1 MRQLG
6 AFVLSLAA
14 AAAGIGAWTGPSQD
28 QDAAASVDAA
38 AQADVD
44 ENGNPVWP
52 RVIEDSGRTF
62 TIYQPQIDKFD
73 DTVLEARA
81 AVQVDTPVGEKTQT
95 TYGVIWIR
103 ANAFID
109 KETELVQLDDI
120 QITKASFP
128 TAGDRM
134 DEYLDVLR
142 RNAEKGRTVSLDRIE
157 ANLAVTQAE
166 AKGNAVPLK
175 NDPPRIYYRTSPAL
189 LVLIDGDP
197 VLRPVE
203 GSSLRRVIN
212 TKSLIVED
220 SGRFYMPIGQTWL
233 GAPAATGPWALAASA
248 PAAAQALRDSLA
260 KDESSSVDLIE
271 EPGEEISAL
280 LSSGRAPEMIV
291 STSPAELILTRGKPE
306 MKPIS
311 GTQLLYVSNTSGDIF
326 LDLTSQLYYVA
337 LTGRWFRS
345 KSLESGPWEFVAGD
359 DLPKDFAR
367 IPEKDPK
374 AGVLATVP
382 GTPAAKE
389 AAIANS
395 IPQTAEVNREET
407 KFEPKYDGEPR
418 FDDVPDTSLQYAVNS
433 PTPIVRVS
441 ASSYYAVESGV
452 WFTGGSP
459 VGPWLV
465 ATAVPPVIYAIPT
478 ASPIHYVTYVRI
490 YRYNPTYV
498 WVGYTP
504 GYLGTCYSPWGTVVY
519 GTGWY
524 YRPWIGTYWFGAPW
538 TWGFGAGVSWSPW
551 TGWNVGF
558 GWGGYVPIYRPWW
571 GPYRAWT
578 RPPGWHARPMPYGAR
593 PRPMPINNINV
604 YNRPGIARP
613 GVRPISSRPSIQPVT
628 GRPATGR
635 PAPSQPG
642 GRPAPQPGRPA
653 SGQPSTQPVPGRPA
667 PSRPGVRPAP
677 GRPTRD
683 VYAGPDGNVYR
694 PRPSGGWETN
704 DRGQWKPVSPARP
717 APGEPSTRPAPSQPS
732 RGTVSRPS
740 VGRPSVDPGTLN
752 QLSRDRAGR
761 RNGDVRM
768 STPPSRPPSAPR
780 SAPPARSQPKPR

>member
-14 AAAGIGAWTGPSQD
+14 AGRSAHGRLPRRTRTPQPPSTPLRRPTSTRT
-28 QDAAASVDAA
+28 AT
-38 AQADVD
+38 
-44 ENGNPVWP
+44 PVWP

-142 RNAEKGRTVSLDRIE
+142 RNAEKGRTVSLDAIE

-337 LTGRWFRS
+337 LTGGGSGRS
-345 KSLESGPWEFVAGD
+345 RSRAGPGSSW
-359 DLPKDFAR
+359 P
-367 IPEKDPK
+367 
-374 AGVLATVP
+374 AT
-382 GTPAAKE
+382 TC
-389 AAIANS
+389 
-395 IPQTAEVNREET
+395 R
-407 KFEPKYDGEPR
+407 R
-418 FDDVPDTSLQYAVNS
+418 TSRGS
-433 PTPIVRVS
+433 RRRTRRR
-441 ASSYYAVESGV
+441 ASS
-452 WFTGGSP
+452 
-459 VGPWLV
+459 
-465 ATAVPPVIYAIPT
+465 
-478 ASPIHYVTYVRI
+478 R
-490 YRYNPTYV
+490 R
-498 WVGYTP
+498 
-504 GYLGTCYSPWGTVVY
+504 
-519 GTGWY
+519 
-524 YRPWIGTYWFGAPW
+524 
-538 TWGFGAGVSWSPW
+538 
-551 TGWNVGF
+551 
-558 GWGGYVPIYRPWW
+558 
-571 GPYRAWT
+571 
-578 RPPGWHARPMPYGAR
+578 
-593 PRPMPINNINV
+593 
-604 YNRPGIARP
+604 
-613 GVRPISSRPSIQPVT
+613 
-628 GRPATGR
+628 
-635 PAPSQPG
+635 
-642 GRPAPQPGRPA
+642 
-653 SGQPSTQPVPGRPA
+653 
-667 PSRPGVRPAP
+667 
-677 GRPTRD
+677 
-683 VYAGPDGNVYR
+683 
-694 PRPSGGWETN
+694 
-704 DRGQWKPVSPARP
+704 SPARP
-717 APGEPSTRPAPSQPS
+717 RRRKPRSRTASRRPRRSTARRRSSSRNTTASPASTTCRTRRCSTRS
-732 RGTVSRPS
+732 T
-740 VGRPSVDPGTLN
+740 
-752 QLSRDRAGR
+752 R
-761 RNGDVRM
+761 RLR
-768 STPPSRPPSAPR
+768 SSA
-780 SAPPARSQPKPR
+780 

>member
-220 SGRFYMPIGQTWL
+220 SGRF
-233 GAPAATGPWALAASA
+233 AT
-248 PAAAQALRDSLA
+248 
-260 KDESSSVDLIE
+260 
-271 EPGEEISAL
+271 
-280 LSSGRAPEMIV
+280 
-291 STSPAELILTRGKPE
+291 
-306 MKPIS
+306 
-311 GTQLLYVSNTSGDIF
+311 
-326 LDLTSQLYYVA
+326 
-337 LTGRWFRS
+337 
-345 KSLESGPWEFVAGD
+345 
-359 DLPKDFAR
+359 
-367 IPEKDPK
+367 
-374 AGVLATVP
+374 
-382 GTPAAKE
+382 
-389 AAIANS
+389 
-395 IPQTAEVNREET
+395 
-407 KFEPKYDGEPR
+407 
-418 FDDVPDTSLQYAVNS
+418 
-433 PTPIVRVS
+433 
-441 ASSYYAVESGV
+441 
-452 WFTGGSP
+452 
-459 VGPWLV
+459 
-465 ATAVPPVIYAIPT
+465 
-478 ASPIHYVTYVRI
+478 
-490 YRYNPTYV
+490 
-498 WVGYTP
+498 
-504 GYLGTCYSPWGTVVY
+504 
-519 GTGWY
+519 
-524 YRPWIGTYWFGAPW
+524 
-538 TWGFGAGVSWSPW
+538 
-551 TGWNVGF
+551 
-558 GWGGYVPIYRPWW
+558 
-571 GPYRAWT
+571 
-578 RPPGWHARPMPYGAR
+578 
-593 PRPMPINNINV
+593 
-604 YNRPGIARP
+604 
-613 GVRPISSRPSIQPVT
+613 SSR
-628 GRPATGR
+628 
-635 PAPSQPG
+635 
-642 GRPAPQPGRPA
+642 
-653 SGQPSTQPVPGRPA
+653 
-667 PSRPGVRPAP
+667 
-677 GRPTRD
+677 
-683 VYAGPDGNVYR
+683 
-694 PRPSGGWETN
+694 
-704 DRGQWKPVSPARP
+704 
-717 APGEPSTRPAPSQPS
+717 
-732 RGTVSRPS
+732 
-740 VGRPSVDPGTLN
+740 
-752 QLSRDRAGR
+752 
-761 RNGDVRM
+761 
-768 STPPSRPPSAPR
+768 SAE
-780 SAPPARSQPKPR
+780 